1 MELPRGRE
9 KKFNKRNT
17 WFGICYL
24 ILQEDIDEATAAVLK
39 LLIFAEFLLESH
51 FICKFSKALPTKLMY
66 SKPYDPNA
74 LNTTRYHRL
83 PENVTFG
90 KYQTWRVV
98 DTRPDYAL
106 FLCFICCPVVR
117 LASSHLNTIYFLFP
131 LTFIISGHLSRDG
144 GYCYSLSYCL
154 QQGQLIIQERNADF
168 EGEWVSWVL
177 FSRFALSAAQHQK

>member
-83 PENVTFG
+83 LENVTFG

-117 LASSHLNTIYFLFP
+117 LASSHLNTIYFYSHWL
-131 LTFIISGHLSRDG
+131 LS
-144 GYCYSLSYCL
+144 
-154 QQGQLIIQERNADF
+154 
-168 EGEWVSWVL
+168 
-177 FSRFALSAAQHQK
+177 SAAIYPETGGTVTAWVIACSKDSLLPRKEMQILRGSE